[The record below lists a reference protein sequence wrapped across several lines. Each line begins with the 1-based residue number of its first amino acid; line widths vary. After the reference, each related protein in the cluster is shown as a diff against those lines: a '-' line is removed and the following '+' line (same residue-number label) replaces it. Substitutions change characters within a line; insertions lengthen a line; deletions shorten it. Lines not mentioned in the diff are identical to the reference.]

1 MPDPITT
8 MNISLPTSYRDFI
21 QKRMEKGGFTNASE
35 YIRHLIRQDHKA
47 AESERIDELL
57 LEGLN
62 SGPGIPLTRDFI
74 DDLKRRA
81 RAKAAEIAKNPK
93 KDGSRKAG

>member
-47 AESERIDELL
+47 AESERLDELL

-62 SGPGIPLTRDFI
+62 SGPAKPFTEADWKQLRERIH
-74 DDLKRRA
+74 A
-81 RAKAAEIAKNPK
+81 RADELRRER
-93 KDGSRKAG
+93 RKRA